1 MSYQKEFVSSKL
13 DNLRKDVLQNNNNY
27 YSNNNNHKNNYI

>member
-27 YSNNNNHKNNYI
+27 SNNNNHNNYI